1 MTDVDVRPASPT
13 TRTAGGR
20 IPVWDRTDRQAAWV
34 FAGFVAVAAVLLL
47 AYFGRYHWF
56 HGDEWA
62 FLGARDGG
70 DVGDLLRAH
79 NEHLTF
85 LPIVAYRVMW
95 NLFGLRSYVP
105 YQVPVIALHL
115 TAAVLL
121 RAIMRRG
128 GVHPWIASAAAGT
141 FVLFGPGEE
150 NIIWAFQIGFT
161 GSLVFGL
168 AHLLLADHPGPID
181 RRDWIGVGLGFL
193 GLLCSGLTPLTVGVV
208 GAVVLV
214 RRGWKPAAFN
224 VLPLAAVYLAWWL
237 AIGPNI
243 IRDPYN
249 DRSPAVSDITHF
261 VWRSLS
267 STYESLAGGSPV
279 LAAGLAILLV
289 VGLVVAYAPLHGRA
303 RLEAAVLP
311 VSMLGAAL
319 VFAITS
325 AYGRWWFGDVGNAS
339 RYQHLIAAF
348 SLPALA
354 VAANALA
361 RHWRFGVPVATVVLV
376 AMIPYGAGQF
386 DTNEPWSDNYFRV
399 REELYAALGRSQYVD
414 RVSRSVRP
422 DPVWSNASAGW
433 LHDAREAGDLPPLD
447 DRSAVDDPIL
457 RLRFGL
463 AVIDAPLPDRPCA
476 PLRRATDVTLDE
488 GDEIGIAVAPG
499 RDREVGYFSAQYTMR
514 LLEGGEPVPG
524 RVGMHPAVGRLLR
537 AELDDLHVRF
547 VPAPGS
553 SLVLCR

>member
-1 MTDVDVRPASPT
+1 MTDTDLVDAGPGPADD
-13 TRTAGGR
+13 TRTPAPP
-20 IPVWDRTDRQAAWV
+20 IWDRTDDLATWV
-34 FAGFVAVAAVLLL
+34 FAAFVAIAGLALLL
-47 AYFGRYHWF
+47 HFGRYHWF
-56 HGDEWA
+56 HGDEWD
-62 FLGARDGG
+62 FLVDRDGG
-70 DVGDLLRAH
+70 DLGDLLRAH

-95 NLFGLRSYVP
+95 NLFGLRSYIP

-128 GVHPWIASAAAGT
+128 GVHPWIASAAAGI

-237 AIGPNI
+237 SIGPNV

-267 STYESLAGGSPV
+267 STYESFAGGSPV
-279 LAAGLAILLV
+279 LAAALAILLV
-289 VGLVVAYAPLHGRA
+289 IGLVVA
-303 RLEAAVLP
+303 
-311 VSMLGAAL
+311 
-319 VFAITS
+319 
-325 AYGRWWFGDVGNAS
+325 
-339 RYQHLIAAF
+339 
-348 SLPALA
+348 
-354 VAANALA
+354 
-361 RHWRFGVPVATVVLV
+361 
-376 AMIPYGAGQF
+376 
-386 DTNEPWSDNYFRV
+386 
-399 REELYAALGRSQYVD
+399 
-414 RVSRSVRP
+414 
-422 DPVWSNASAGW
+422 
-433 LHDAREAGDLPPLD
+433 
-447 DRSAVDDPIL
+447 
-457 RLRFGL
+457 
-463 AVIDAPLPDRPCA
+463 
-476 PLRRATDVTLDE
+476 
-488 GDEIGIAVAPG
+488 
-499 RDREVGYFSAQYTMR
+499 
-514 LLEGGEPVPG
+514 
-524 RVGMHPAVGRLLR
+524 
-537 AELDDLHVRF
+537 
-547 VPAPGS
+547 
-553 SLVLCR
+553 